1 MFISMEGID
10 GCGKTLMTEKLCL
23 YLKEKGIDYVRTREP
38 GGCAVSDKCRDIL
51 LNSEYL
57 DNRCEVMLFL
67 ASRAQHVS
75 EVIRPA
81 IKEGKWVI
89 TDRYADSFVAYQS
102 FGRGFDLDRIT
113 EFNDFACYSLYPDI
127 TFYLDID
134 VETSLARQTDPDRIS
149 VSDNTFYQK
158 IKDGFD
164 YLCDRYTDRF
174 VRIDASLNVE
184 EVFEQ
189 IIFHLK
195 DKI

>member
-38 GGCAVSDKCRDIL
+38 GGCAVSDRCRDIL

-75 EVIRPA
+75 EVIKPA

-102 FGRGFDLDRIT
+102 FGREFDLDKIT
-113 EFNDFACYSLYPDI
+113 EFNDFACYSFYPDI